1 MISKGKQLDT
11 VKFIQ
16 ALNLVHKY
24 PLLPILRSY
33 MNDAKNAGS
42 LIRIRGGGSS
52 SQVQL
57 CCGII
62 CSEHNV
68 FKFV

>member
-1 MISKGKQLDT
+1 MINKGKQLDA

-33 MNDAKNAGS
+33 VNDAKNAGNM
-42 LIRIRGGGSS
+42 IRIRGDGPA
-52 SQVQL
+52 SQVAL
-57 CCGII
+57 LP
-62 CSEHNV
+62 
-68 FKFV
+68 